1 IAAAIG
7 LALWFTE
14 HGKFP
19 PGGPAKIEVM
29 TVNQYRGESATL
41 LGDISST
48 SQEILSTD
56 SVRVSVKLKAPC
68 YCYLLAFNP
77 DGTEQLCYPEDPEL
91 PAVLYPRNK
100 DAQSMT
106 SSPPKAA
113 EFRFPKDEYF
123 EPGQQGLQV
132 LVLIAS
138 SEPFP
143 PYATWRSKA
152 GSIPWKKTD
161 SHDQPERWEF

>member
-1 IAAAIG
+1 TQTFAGDLSNSRSFVRPTRRVAKRYGIAIGLVGVCIAAAIA

-56 SVRVSVKLKAPC
+56 SVRVSVKLKAP
-68 YCYLLAFNP
+68 
-77 DGTEQLCYPEDPEL
+77 G
-91 PAVLYPRNK
+91 
-100 DAQSMT
+100 
-106 SSPPKAA
+106 
-113 EFRFPKDEYF
+113 
-123 EPGQQGLQV
+123 
-132 LVLIAS
+132 
-138 SEPFP
+138 
-143 PYATWRSKA
+143 
-152 GSIPWKKTD
+152 
-161 SHDQPERWEF
+161 